1 MAEKKSEVD
10 EREPPKLIVDC
21 QVCKGNGVTE
31 HLIRVAVNESEHSMV
46 TCGKCHGKGVVNYY
60 ELSRKER
67 DTLIKNMSPS
77 KLEEFRADLIA
88 KKMK

>member
-1 MAEKKSEVD
+1 
-10 EREPPKLIVDC
+10 
-21 QVCKGNGVTE
+21 
-31 HLIRVAVNESEHSMV
+31 MV